1 MQWLMGHVITI
12 VDRNSKR
19 GIFYLTRIIVLHAY
33 WTDGVYAV
41 NTNAL
46 HASAQLNM
54 EKNIYKLM

>member
-12 VDRNSKR
+12 ATEIQKR

-54 EKNIYKLM
+54 EKYL

>member
-1 MQWLMGHVITI
+1 MTDGTCDNYS
-12 VDRNSKR
+12 DRNSKR

-54 EKNIYKLM
+54 EKKYL